1 LRPDPEREREVLGL
15 KCEVLIIGGGPAGMS
30 AAITARRLGASVTI
44 VEEKDALGGQLI
56 KQTHKFFGSK
66 QHYAGVRGIEI
77 ATILENELKSPG
89 VTVLTDTTV
98 TGIHNSHIVGAVRQ
112 NKFFEIEADR
122 IIVATGAYENM
133 LSFPNSDLPGVCGAG
148 GVQTLMNVEGIR
160 PGKDVVMVGA
170 GNIGLIVSYQLMQSD
185 VNVVCVVEALPRVGG
200 YDVHARK
207 LQRLSVPILL
217 EHTIVRVDG
226 RESVESVTLARA
238 KNFRIIEGTEFSVDC
253 DAVCIAVGLTPLSE
267 LLALVGCQMR
277 YIAELG
283 GYVAWHDENMRTSLN
298 HIYLAGDVS
307 GIEEASTAMVEGKIA
322 GLTAAHSLGYC
333 SDSQFEKM
341 RKDFEAELSCLR
353 GGPFGEKAC
362 AGKRR
367 LGALREVEPSVRDD
381 TDKEGQGGKTC
392 ETDAGDGAKAVIEC
406 YEKIPCDPCVSAC
419 RFGAIEIGIDIND
432 IPRIDLTKCTGCGE
446 CVGACPG
453 LAIFVVDRNFS
464 DKEAQ
469 VGIPYEFLPQPAKG
483 DVVAAL
489 SREGVPVCD
498 AKVTRVRKD
507 KKFPGT
513 AVVYITLP
521 KRHADSVRFF
531 ALKGREKPP
540 FMKKNP
546 RTGKEDIIICR
557 CEDIYQSQVE
567 ALIDSG
573 YHSFDELKRILRCGM
588 GPCQGKTCQR
598 LILGIL
604 SRKLSKRME
613 DLQPQTA
620 RSPVKPVQLGAFAG
634 ADIGLNLADW
644 PEKRGGDFTLTDRI
658 DG

>member
-1 LRPDPEREREVLGL
+1 M
-15 KCEVLIIGGGPAGMS
+15 KCEILVIGGGPAGMS

-44 VEEKDALGGQLI
+44 VEENSVLGGQLI
-56 KQTHKFFGSK
+56 KQTHKFFGSE

-77 ATILENELKSPG
+77 ATVLESELKSLSIS
-89 VTVLTDTTV
+89 VLTDTTV

-170 GNIGLIVSYQLMQSD
+170 GNIGLIVSYQLMQAD
-185 VNVVCVVEALPRVGG
+185 VNVVCVVEALPKVGG

-207 LQRLSVPILL
+207 LRRLGVPILL

-226 RESVESVTLARA
+226 KESVESATLARV
-238 KNFRIIEGTEFSVDC
+238 KNFRVIEGTEFSVDC

-267 LLALVGCQMR
+267 LLALAGCEMR

-283 GYVAWHDENMRTSLN
+283 GCVAWHDENMRTSLD

-322 GLTAAHSLGYC
+322 GLAAAHSLRYC
-333 SDSQFEKM
+333 SDSEFEKM

-353 GGPFGEKAC
+353 SGPFGEKAR
-362 AGKRR
+362 AGKRS
-367 LGALREVEPSVRDD
+367 LGALRQVDLSARDD
-381 TDKEGQGGKTC
+381 PGKEARAGKTR
-392 ETDAGDGAKAVIEC
+392 ETDAGDGVKAVIEC
-406 YEKIPCDPCVSAC
+406 YERIPCDPCVSAC
-419 RFGAIEIGIDIND
+419 RFGAVEIGGDMND
-432 IPRIDLTKCTGCGE
+432 VPRIDLTKCTGCGE

-464 DKEAQ
+464 DKEVQ
-469 VGIPYEFLPQPAKG
+469 VGIPYEFLPVPAKG
-483 DVVAAL
+483 EVVTAL

-513 AVVYITLP
+513 AVIYIAVP
-521 KRHADSVRFF
+521 KQHADAVRFF

-540 FMKKNP
+540 FIKKNP
-546 RTGKEDIIICR
+546 RTGKEDVVICR

-567 ALIDSG
+567 ALIESG

-604 SRKLSKRME
+604 SRRLGKGLE

-620 RSPVKPVQLGAFAG
+620 RSPVKPVQLGAFAE
-634 ADIGLNLADW
+634 ADIPLNLADW
-644 PEKRGGDFTLTDRI
+644 PEKRGGDYAPTDRI